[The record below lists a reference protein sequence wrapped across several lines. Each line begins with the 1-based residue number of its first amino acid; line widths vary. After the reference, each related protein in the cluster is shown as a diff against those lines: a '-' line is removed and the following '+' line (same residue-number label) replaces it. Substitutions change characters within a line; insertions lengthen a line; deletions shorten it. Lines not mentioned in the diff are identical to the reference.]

1 ANAHENSLS
10 RLGNGSKVDKGRTFS
25 IEDWKD
31 KCKFLADLVEE
42 NGIKPIMAKIGD
54 AVRRKEV
61 IEMCLDV
68 LHDGGGATIGKRDDE
83 RHLYPEKYE
92 EQIDEVVGVLA
103 KAGVSTEDLE
113 RFSCALHIL
122 DSLTSA
128 CLR

>member
-1 ANAHENSLS
+1 MTVFPRSTVSDLHDGKKTS
-10 RLGNGSKVDKGRTFS
+10 GIFPRTTL
-25 IEDWKD
+25 
-31 KCKFLADLVEE
+31 KCFADLVDE

-92 EQIDEVVGVLA
+92 E
-103 KAGVSTEDLE
+103 
-113 RFSCALHIL
+113 
-122 DSLTSA
+122 
-128 CLR
+128 

>member
-1 ANAHENSLS
+1 
-10 RLGNGSKVDKGRTFS
+10 
-25 IEDWKD
+25 
-31 KCKFLADLVEE
+31 
-42 NGIKPIMAKIGD
+42 
-54 AVRRKEV
+54 
-61 IEMCLDV
+61 MCLDV

-128 CLR
+128 CLRPQDSLGCLACKAYVKNGRLVFVLPPVGKNSRTLVKSVIGMVVNHA